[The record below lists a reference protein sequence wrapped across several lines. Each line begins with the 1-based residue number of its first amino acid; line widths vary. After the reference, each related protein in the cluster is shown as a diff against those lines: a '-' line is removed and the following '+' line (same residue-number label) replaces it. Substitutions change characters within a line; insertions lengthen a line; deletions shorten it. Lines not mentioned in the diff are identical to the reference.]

1 MLKELPMIPTIDVP
15 TLRQWLALDQPVTV
29 LDVRQ
34 TADHADWAIPGSVH
48 VNAYHALKAH
58 DPEALAGLDLPA
70 GVPVVTVCGAGKVSL
85 IAAEQLI
92 ARGHTVYSLD
102 GGMQAWSLAWNTARL
117 PRLADDTQVIQI
129 RRTGKGCLSY
139 MIGSAG
145 QAVVLDASLDPQV
158 YQDLATM
165 HGWTITTV
173 LDTHVHA
180 DHLSRA
186 RVLAEATGATLH
198 MPATDRLAYPGT
210 PIHDGMTITVGNAAL
225 RALHTPGHTWEST
238 SYLLADHLLFTGDTL
253 FLAAVGRPDL
263 EAQTAE
269 AQERAAALY
278 QSLQRLMALP
288 ETTQVLPGHT
298 STPAPFDSQPIMA
311 ALATVRAAIPRL
323 QLSESAFIA
332 TLLAALPPTPPN
344 HQQIVTMNQQGAA
357 IPADVTPLEAG
368 ANRCAIA

>member
-1 MLKELPMIPTIDVP
+1 MIPTIDVP
-15 TLRQWLALDQPVTV
+15 TLRQWLALGQPVTV

-48 VNAYHALKAH
+48 VDAYHALKAH
-58 DPEALAGLDLPA
+58 DPQALANLDLPA
-70 GVPVVTVCGAGKVSL
+70 DVPIVTVCSAGKVSL
-85 IAAEQLI
+85 IAAEHLI
-92 ARGHTVYSLD
+92 ARGHTVYSLA

-117 PRLADDTQVIQI
+117 PRLADDTQVLQI

-145 QAVVLDASLDPQV
+145 QAAVLDASLDPHV
-158 YQDLATM
+158 YQDLARL
-165 HGWTITTV
+165 HGWTITVV

-198 MPATDRLAYPGT
+198 MPATDRLAYSVT
-210 PIHDGMTITVGNAAL
+210 PIHDGTTITVGNAVL

-238 SYLLADHLLFTGDTL
+238 SYLLADLLFTGDTL

-278 QSLQRLMALP
+278 QSLQRLLTLP
-288 ETTQVLPGHT
+288 DTRQVLPGHT
-298 STPAPFDSQPIMA
+298 STPAAFDGQPIMA
-311 ALATVRAAIPRL
+311 TLATVRASIARL
-323 QLSESAFIA
+323 QLPEAAFID